1 MNPKGH
7 LDEYLLNDVGKVYKG
22 SYKTPVGKDWAFG
35 QFEGKYSVKDSKKL
49 RLLFTIRIFI
59 TNRNCHRKFVKNRHL
74 LVKNAKIQSKHKQIN
89 TKHNQK
95 VVSVIS

>member
-35 QFEGKYSVKDSKKL
+35 QFDGKIITEKL
-49 RLLFTIRIFI
+49 RHLFTKMF
-59 TNRNCHRKFVKNRHL
+59 
-74 LVKNAKIQSKHKQIN
+74 SKQIEIKIAIVN
-89 TKHNQK
+89 LFEI
-95 VVSVIS
+95 VIY

>member
-35 QFEGKYSVKDSKKL
+35 QFEGKIFCQKFEKAETFVYKSYLQNKPKL
-49 RLLFTIRIFI
+49 P
-59 TNRNCHRKFVKNRHL
+59 
-74 LVKNAKIQSKHKQIN
+74 S
-89 TKHNQK
+89 
-95 VVSVIS
+95 

>member
-35 QFEGKYSVKDSKKL
+35 QFDGKIITEKLNSKTVAIVN
-49 RLLFTIRIFI
+49 LFEI
-59 TNRNCHRKFVKNRHL
+59 
-74 LVKNAKIQSKHKQIN
+74 
-89 TKHNQK
+89 
-95 VVSVIS
+95 VIY